1 MTIRDHDNEP
11 APTPWELK
19 ARAWQTLAALRQA
32 AAGLTRETRALEPL
46 DELELLELQDHAQR
60 AVEAL
65 DAIGRLTPATPP
77 PRPLLTEPTAA
88 KPTSTAA
95 PLVRKDR
102 RPTGEQE
109 EVIEG
114 GTRGESMVVDAGAGT
129 GKTSTLVMMAKRMPD
144 RGLYTTFTKAS
155 ILAGQKVFPE
165 DVTCKNA
172 HKLAYAA
179 VGYRY
184 KERLNS
190 PRLSG
195 VKQAEILGID
205 EVFQVNGHRR
215 YGPARLAEMAT
226 QTVVR
231 WCHSADSQ
239 IEKQHVPVPSLL
251 TPTEAQQLRDA
262 VLPMAL
268 KAWADLSSPAGRLH
282 FPPDVYL
289 KLWALEE
296 PQMGYA
302 YVMLD
307 EAQDSN
313 PVLAQVVQNQR
324 DTQLIAVGDS
334 CQQMYE
340 WRGAVDAMAS
350 WPAQR
355 RLMLTQSWRFGPAA
369 ADEANRW
376 LAKLDTSMRLKGS
389 PHLDTRVIT
398 GGLQDPDA
406 ILCRTNGKAV
416 VLALNLL
423 AAGQRPTLVGGS
435 KKVRKLAEACEE
447 LQQRNATTH
456 PELAAFTSWDEVC
469 EYADTPDGADLK
481 AFVDVVNEH
490 GPRRIIKAADAMAP
504 DEQSASVVIS
514 TVHKAKGLEWPKV
527 RIASD
532 FPPPPRRE
540 NGSAGRVEPSY
551 AMAAYVAVTRATEV
565 LDREGLAW
573 IDQH

>member
-1 MTIRDHDNEP
+1 MTSHDHGNEP
-11 APTPWELK
+11 APTLWELK
-19 ARAWQTLAALRQA
+19 AKAWQTLAALRRA
-32 AAGLTRETRALEPL
+32 AAGLTSETRALEPL
-46 DELELLELQDHAQR
+46 DEEQLLELQDHAQR
-60 AVEAL
+60 GVEAL
-65 DAIGRLTPATPP
+65 EAIGQLTPAVPP
-77 PRPLLTEPTAA
+77 PRPVLTASAGQTA
-88 KPTSTAA
+88 AA
-95 PLVRKDR
+95 PLVRADR
-102 RPTGEQE
+102 PRPTGEQD

-114 GTRGESMVVDAGAGT
+114 GARGEHMVVDAAAGT
-129 GKTSTLVMMAKRMPD
+129 GKTSTLVMTAKRMPE
-144 RGLYTTFTKAS
+144 RGLYTTFTKAA
-155 ILAGQKVFPE
+155 ILSAQKVFPE
-165 DVTCKNA
+165 HVACKNA

-179 VGYRY
+179 VGHRY
-184 KERLNS
+184 KERIDNS
-190 PRLSG
+190 ARLTG
-195 VKQAEILGID
+195 AKQAEILGID
-205 EVFQVNGHRR
+205 EVLQVNGHLR

-226 QTVVR
+226 QTVMR
-231 WCHSADSQ
+231 WCHSADPQ
-239 IEKQHVPVPSLL
+239 VEKQHVPVPSFL
-251 TPTEAQQLRDA
+251 TPIEAQQLRDA
-262 VLPMAL
+262 VLPMAYR
-268 KAWADLSSPAGRLH
+268 AWADLSSLAGQLY
-282 FPPDVYL
+282 FDPDVYL
-289 KLWALEE
+289 KMWALEE
-296 PQMGYA
+296 PQLGYA

-313 PVLAQVVQNQR
+313 PVLAQVIQNQR

-376 LAKLDTSMRLKGS
+376 LAKLDTPMRLKGS
-389 PHLDTRVIT
+389 PHRDTRVIT

-416 VLALNLL
+416 VLALNAL
-423 AAGQRPTLVGGS
+423 AGGQRPALVGGS
-435 KKVRKLAEACEE
+435 KKVKALALACQE
-447 LQQRNATTH
+447 LQERQATVH

-481 AFVDVVNEH
+481 AFVEVVNTH
-490 GPRRIIKAADAMAP
+490 GARHIIKAADAMAP
-504 DEQSASVVIS
+504 DEQSADVVIS

-527 RIASD
+527 RIATD

-540 NGSAGRVEPSY
+540 NGSGGRIEPSY